1 MKRKDSVPQD
11 VPPSGQQV
19 SHQVTTTEVIENNKT
34 NKKPYL
40 SANADVQNIFEHF
53 GKIIKSTSRLTQS
66 AKLKITTRLKTFSV
80 EELKT
85 AIDQFSKDEWWVENN
100 SNRGVAW
107 FFHNDDR
114 IDQFLNLEPGRSDAS
129 PNTDDLYER
138 IVPLEKGFRGD
149 AKRSGQN

>member
-1 MKRKDSVPQD
+1 M
-11 VPPSGQQV
+11 
-19 SHQVTTTEVIENNKT
+19 
-34 NKKPYL
+34 
-40 SANADVQNIFEHF
+40 SANADVQKTFEHF
-53 GKIIKSTSRLTQS
+53 GKKIKSTSRLTQS

-114 IDQFLNLEPGRSDAS
+114 IDQFLNLEPGDLADPALLEENRAVLDALTEILGLGS
-129 PNTDDLYER
+129 IY
-138 IVPLEKGFRGD
+138 GF
-149 AKRSGQN
+149 QQV